1 MNQLKTALSLRDL
14 QNYVEQL
21 EADRGFS
28 RDSVSQKCILL
39 GEEIGELFRAIRRSE
54 GISVDVCDNRDVDP
68 AHELADILI
77 ILATIANRLRID
89 LEDAVR
95 VKEEINND
103 RVWA

>member
-1 MNQLKTALSLRDL
+1 MNQLGTAVSLRGL
-14 QNYVEQL
+14 QNYVEKL

-28 RDSVSQKCILL
+28 RDSVLQKCILL

-54 GISVDVCDNRDVDP
+54 GISIDVRDNREVNP

-77 ILATIANRLRID
+77 ILATIANRLNID
-89 LEDAVR
+89 LEDAIR
-95 VKEEINND
+95 VKEEINNH